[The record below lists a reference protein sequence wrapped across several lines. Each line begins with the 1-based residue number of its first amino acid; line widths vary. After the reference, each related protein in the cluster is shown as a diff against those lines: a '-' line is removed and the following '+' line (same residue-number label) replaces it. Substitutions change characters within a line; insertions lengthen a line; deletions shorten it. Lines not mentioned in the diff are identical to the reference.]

1 MLKPSA
7 PAMPGMTDTLDFVK
21 NLWGSMQIPGTGLP
35 GMPGMAG
42 IAAPPM
48 SSEDLDK
55 RIADLRA
62 VESWLNLNLTMLRGS
77 IQALEVQRG
86 TLMTLKTMGASMAE
100 AMRQSGVS
108 AEKMAAMPF
117 ASFFSAQGQGGGAAA
132 KPAAGATAAR
142 PGTPAPPAPAPAP
155 AHAPAPAAPG
165 APTAG
170 AVGGGTAQPGAAA
183 PLPSGAPDMQNNPA
197 AMAMPAAVAWWNMLQ
212 DQFTQAVASAMA
224 PAAAAAA
231 SSAPPAQ
238 DGAGAKP
245 KTEAPKPAPKA
256 GTGAA
261 NASGGNEVGS
271 GRRVG
276 RPKADK
282 GTP

>member
-35 GMPGMAG
+35 GMPGMPG
-42 IAAPPM
+42 LAAPPM
-48 SSEDLDK
+48 SPEDLDK

-108 AEKMAAMPF
+108 AEKMAANPF
-117 ASFFSAQGQGGGAAA
+117 AAFFGAQGQGGGAAA

-142 PGTPAPPAPAPAP
+142 PGAPAPSVPTPAPAPAP
-155 AHAPAPAAPG
+155 ATPAAPAAG
-165 APTAG
+165 AA
-170 AVGGGTAQPGAAA
+170 GGGTAQPGAAA
-183 PLPSGAPDMQNNPA
+183 PLPPGTPDLQNNPA

-231 SSAPPAQ
+231 SSAPPVP
-238 DGAGAKP
+238 DGNGAAP
-245 KTEAPKPAPKA
+245 KAEAPRPAPKA
-256 GTGAA
+256 GAGTA
-261 NASGGNEVGS
+261 NGSGGNEVGN
-271 GRRVG
+271 GRRAG

>member
-7 PAMPGMTDTLDFVK
+7 PAMPGMSDTLDFVK
-21 NLWGSMQIPGTGLP
+21 NLWGSMQIPGTGMP
-35 GMPGMAG
+35 GMPGMSG
-42 IAAPPM
+42 LAAPPM
-48 SSEDLDK
+48 SPEDLDK

-108 AEKMAAMPF
+108 AEKMAANPF
-117 ASFFSAQGQGGGAAA
+117 AAFFGAQGQGGGAAA
-132 KPAAGATAAR
+132 KPAAGATAAK
-142 PGTPAPPAPAPAP
+142 PSAPAPSAPAPAPAP
-155 AHAPAPAAPG
+155 APATPAAG
-165 APTAG
+165 AA
-170 AVGGGTAQPGAAA
+170 GGGTAQPGAAA
-183 PLPSGAPDMQNNPA
+183 PLPSGAPDLQNNPA

-224 PAAAAAA
+224 PAAAAA
-231 SSAPPAQ
+231 SSPAPAA
-238 DGAGAKP
+238 DGNGAAP
-245 KTEAPKPAPKA
+245 KAEAPKPAPKA
-256 GTGAA
+256 AAGTA
-261 NASGGNEVGS
+261 NGSGGNEVGN
-271 GRRVG
+271 GRRAG